1 MLCYHSTITLLQP
14 QPQGDMNFYVDSLP
28 QKPTKTNE
36 FSKVEGYKKTK
47 NNEYFIKEIMTT
59 LLAIP

>member
-14 QPQGDMNFYVDSLP
+14 QPQGDMNFYVGSLP

-36 FSKVEGYKKTK
+36 FSKVEGYKKQRTM
-47 NNEYFIKEIMTT
+47 NT
-59 LLAIP
+59 L